1 MTRILISD
9 LQSESTQ
16 YLNFPFKTGNELN
29 DSSVFHALDACKVVG
44 GVQAGPNGE
53 GCTGPFIIMPK

>member
-1 MTRILISD
+1 MARISISD
-9 LQSESTQ
+9 LQGEDTQ
-16 YLNFPFKTGNELN
+16 YLNFPAKTGNELSN
-29 DSSVFHALDACKVVG
+29 SPVFHALVVG